1 MPIQSDN
8 QSENKKTGRHR
19 GGSPSAYLWHD
30 RSLCSSDLPTLF
42 ISTFII
48 MLHNEKRTEQ
58 LSDMALEAVENVL
71 ISDELPAI
79 RESLEDFFLEWVQCE
94 DSREQEERIRRVFHY
109 RVLLSLLSEVE
120 RIQAARDVA

>member
-1 MPIQSDN
+1 
-8 QSENKKTGRHR
+8 
-19 GGSPSAYLWHD
+19 
-30 RSLCSSDLPTLF
+30 
-42 ISTFII
+42 
-48 MLHNEKRTEQ
+48 
-58 LSDMALEAVENVL
+58 MALEAVENVL